1 MDQVSAV
8 TSTGEGIDNT
18 ITSQVLI
25 ALLAYFIRNKLQHT
39 ETHASSILTR
49 NVPKKV
55 DHIVFFFFFL
65 THLFR
70 GLVCI
75 PWMTTAVT
83 AVT

>member
-49 NVPKKV
+49 NVPKEV
-55 DHIVFFFFFL
+55 D
-65 THLFR
+65 LFR

>member
-25 ALLAYFIRNKLQHT
+25 ALLAYFIRNKLQHA

-49 NVPKKV
+49 NVPRKV
-55 DHIVFFFFFL
+55 DHIVFFFFFN
-65 THLFR
+65 T
-70 GLVCI
+70 LV
-75 PWMTTAVT
+75 
-83 AVT
+83 